1 MGKTKIPKCEFR
13 SEGNNFFVLMDGV
26 KIAMRGQPGT
36 PQAGTWTAIEP
47 GWQVYD
53 SADGSGLV
61 VEHKGVRA
69 H

>member
-1 MGKTKIPKCEFR
+1 
-13 SEGNNFFVLMDGV
+13 MDGV